1 MNHKEQDQAKKLVS
15 LPVPARENGMLSWRF
30 LAVLTLI
37 GCIATEIL
45 FNIMPIDHDTLL
57 MYWFFPVSLVLLT
70 QLYFGLHF
78 TKHREIRFLF
88 IYLAWMCLTVVLNRS
103 RAHLIEAY
111 PWFMC
116 IITVLFLCFSLPYAF
131 EQKTASRIMTA
142 LAVTTVVSVVF
153 LSIVSLLS
161 VYTKWFAH
169 LFPSFAEGMLFDE
182 GRLRIDNHPNR
193 SAPAQAV
200 AVILVG
206 YLLVQSKKRWQRVV
220 WALCGVLC
228 YIPLALTVSRTG
240 IIGAGLAVGL
250 EVYLV
255 LRDALKPKMKAVLRV
270 LLCVAVACLSVV
282 AIYKGAELVGRA
294 NNVYLARVEVA
305 AAQEAALS
313 VPTAAP
319 QESTAVPAPTAQPAG
334 SDVAPSDTA
343 PSDTAPSDTVPSDAA
358 SNEVVARDLSD
369 ADSFNGRTDIWRGV
383 LKGVLQNPKILVFG
397 TGPAVASEV
406 MSPYFPVNSPIGY
419 FHNSLLAA
427 LVSFGVIGLLLT
439 LAFVAL
445 VAISAVKLSFGARY
459 RELPL
464 AMRLLPAVLL
474 FTFAEG
480 MMEDFLFAYESLNVS
495 WVWFMIAAGFVVYAV
510 KQEPAKEQ
518 QEIKE

>member
-1 MNHKEQDQAKKLVS
+1 MKQTEQIQPKKHIL
-15 LPVPARENGMLSWRF
+15 LPVSVRENGMLSWRF
-30 LAVLTLI
+30 LAVLTLM

-70 QLYFGLHF
+70 QLYFGLRF
-78 TKHREIRFLF
+78 TRHREIRFLL

-131 EQKTASRIMTA
+131 DQKTASRIMTA
-142 LAVTTVVSVVF
+142 LAVATVIAVSF

-169 LFPSFAEGMLFDE
+169 LFPSFAEGIEFSG

-200 AVILVG
+200 AVILIG
-206 YLLVQSKKRWQRVV
+206 YLLARSQKPWHRVAWV
-220 WALCGVLC
+220 LCGVLC

-240 IIGAGLAVGL
+240 IIGAGLAIGF

-255 LRDALKPKMKAVLRV
+255 LREALKPRMKAVLRV
-270 LLCVAVACLSVV
+270 ALGVLAACVTVVAVFE
-282 AIYKGAELVGRA
+282 GAELVGRA
-294 NNVYLARVEVA
+294 NNVYLARVEA
-305 AAQEAALS
+305 AAVQQAAL
-313 VPTAAP
+313 AAP
-319 QESTAVPAPTAQPAG
+319 TTTPEESAVAPSATAQPAG
-334 SDVAPSDTA
+334 NTSASSAV
-343 PSDTAPSDTVPSDAA
+343 A

-383 LKGVLQNPKILVFG
+383 LKGVLKNPKILVFG

-406 MSPYFPVNSPIGY
+406 MSPYFPVDSPIGL
-419 FHNSLLAA
+419 FHNSLVAV
-427 LVSFGVIGLLLT
+427 LVSFGVVGLLLT
-439 LAFVAL
+439 LAFLAL
-445 VAISAVKLSFGARY
+445 VAVSAVKLSFGARY
-459 RELPL
+459 REVPL

-510 KQEPAKEQ
+510 KQEPAKDQ

>member
-1 MNHKEQDQAKKLVS
+1 MNHKEQDQTKKLVS
-15 LPVPARENGMLSWRF
+15 LPVPVRENGMLSWRF

-57 MYWFFPVSLVLLT
+57 MYWFFPMSLVLLT
-70 QLYFGLHF
+70 QLYFGLRF

-142 LAVTTVVSVVF
+142 LAITTVVSVVF

-161 VYTKWFAH
+161 VYTKWFAPM
-169 LFPSFAEGMLFDE
+169 FPSFSEGMLFDE

-220 WALCGVLC
+220 WVLCGVLC

-270 LLCVAVACLSVV
+270 LLCVVAACISIV
-282 AIYKGAELVGRA
+282 AIYKGSELVGRA
-294 NNVYLARVEVA
+294 NNVYLARVEAA
-305 AAQEAALS
+305 AAQETALATPS
-313 VPTAAP
+313 AAP
-319 QESTAVPAPTAQPAG
+319 QENAATPSATAQPEG
-334 SDVAPSDTA
+334 SDVAPSD
-343 PSDTAPSDTVPSDAA
+343 VA

-383 LKGVLQNPKILVFG
+383 LAGLLQNPKILVIG

-439 LAFVAL
+439 LAFLAL
-445 VAISAVKLSFGARY
+445 VAVSAVKLSFGARY
-459 RELPL
+459 REVPL

-510 KQEPAKEQ
+510 KQQAATQREDKA
-518 QEIKE
+518 

>member
-1 MNHKEQDQAKKLVS
+1 MNHNEQDRAKKLVS
-15 LPVPARENGMLSWRF
+15 LPVPVKENGMLSWRF

-70 QLYFGLHF
+70 QLYFGLRF
-78 TKHREIRFLF
+78 TKHQEIRFLF
-88 IYLAWMCLTVVLNRS
+88 IYLAWMCLTAVLNRS

-131 EQKTASRIMTA
+131 DQKTASRIMTA

-161 VYTKWFAH
+161 VYTKWFAPM
-169 LFPSFAEGMLFDE
+169 FPSFSEGMLFDE

-220 WALCGVLC
+220 WVLCGVLC

-270 LLCVAVACLSVV
+270 LVCVVAACISLV
-282 AIYKGAELVGRA
+282 AIYKGSELVGRV
-294 NNVYLARVEVA
+294 NNVYLARVEAA
-305 AAQEAALS
+305 AAQEAAFPAPS
-313 VPTAAP
+313 AAP
-319 QESTAVPAPTAQPAG
+319 QESAAVPAAPTAQPA
-334 SDVAPSDTA
+334 VPAP
-343 PSDTAPSDTVPSDAA
+343 A
-358 SNEVVARDLSD
+358 SNGVVERDLSD
-369 ADSFNGRTDIWRGV
+369 AESFNGRTDIWRGV
-383 LKGVLQNPKILVFG
+383 LGGLLQNPKILLIG

-406 MSPYFPVNSPIGY
+406 MSPYFPPDSPIGY

-439 LAFVAL
+439 LVFLVL

-459 RELPL
+459 REAPL

-510 KQEPAKEQ
+510 KQQAATQ
-518 QEIKE
+518 QENRA